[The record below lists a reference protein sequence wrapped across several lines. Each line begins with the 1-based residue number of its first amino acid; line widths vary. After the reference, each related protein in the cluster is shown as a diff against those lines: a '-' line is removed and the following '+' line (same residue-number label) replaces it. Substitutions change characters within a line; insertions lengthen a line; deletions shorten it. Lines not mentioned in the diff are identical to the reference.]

1 MDADLGGSG
10 PVLIDV
16 PGATPSQL
24 VVAFGKNGSGYLLER
39 TNLGGIGAGD
49 GTTGE
54 GVKSARVST
63 GEIINAAAAYT
74 AASGTY
80 VVFNT
85 SGTGIGCPGTP
96 GNLVALRIGASAPPS
111 ISVARCADAGGRGS
125 PIATTTD
132 GTSEP
137 VVWDAGSHG
146 HTC

>member
-24 VVAFGKNGSGYLLER
+24 VVALGKNGVAYLLDR
-39 TNLGGIGAGD
+39 TNLGGIGTGD

-54 GVKSARVST
+54 GVQSARVST

-111 ISVARCADAGGRGS
+111 ISLAWWPHAARMCA
-125 PIATTTD
+125 PNPHTTFR
-132 GTSEP
+132 TSAP
-137 VVWDAGSHG
+137 VVGSG
-146 HTC
+146 AS